1 MRNMTGDISVA
12 GTAFPSRAPEVTQI
26 PVEFLL
32 LNLKLSVYYLCILLF
47 VSLFFLPPWNSF
59 RMGMPCVGSLPIQC
73 LKKSM
78 LLLFERSVG
87 GLSQCKIIFLFP
99 ETVQKFYVLNPS
111 SPLCRPSS
119 AEYTW
124 NICPYKTFWVLMNNM
139 YINSVIANE
148 TGCGTHL
155 VV

>member
-1 MRNMTGDISVA
+1 MTGDISVA

-59 RMGMPCVGSLPIQC
+59 RMGMPCVVSLPIQC
-73 LKKSM
+73 LKK
-78 LLLFERSVG
+78 
-87 GLSQCKIIFLFP
+87 IIVTTFWEVCP